1 VNKKKL
7 TPELIWRV
15 YKNADCLYSSE
26 IVDSAVQDIADQINH
41 EYSQDDPI
49 IVCVLNGGLV
59 LIGQLLPRLEFPLE
73 VDYVHAT
80 RYRDNVGGEK
90 LNWISGPHCD
100 AKDRTVILV
109 DDILDEGN
117 TLAGIMDF
125 YRKAGARE
133 VVSAVLVV
141 KDRER
146 KIDITPDIVGLTVPD
161 RYVFGYGMDYKG
173 YWRNAPGIY
182 AEKE

>member
-1 VNKKKL
+1 VNNKKI
-7 TPELIWRV
+7 TPELAWRIF
-15 YKNADCLYSSE
+15 KKADCLYSLKQVEST
-26 IVDSAVQDIADQINH
+26 VQNIADQINH
-41 EYSQDDPI
+41 AHSQDNPV

-59 LIGQLLPRLEFPLE
+59 LIGQLLPKLGFPLE

-80 RYRDNVGGEK
+80 RYRDNVGTEE
-90 LNWISGPHCD
+90 LSWISGPHCD
-100 AKDRTVILV
+100 AKDRTIVLV

-117 TLAGIMDF
+117 TLAGIMEY
-125 YRKAGARE
+125 YRKAGARK

-141 KDRER
+141 KERER
-146 KIDITPDIVGLTVPD
+146 KVDITPDIAGLTVPD